1 MDNELRQ
8 KWITKVHRKNN
19 ENTNQ
24 IQEPTKNYF
33 KDSDYRV
40 TSEDKKITIINQRK
54 SRPDGELL
62 LRKEL
67 HQDAIPS
74 VFPDLPE
81 YFNKPLPDKRSEST
95 SKESRFKRQF
105 DAVELASTE
114 FLAEDNISSIE
125 ELEEKLSKEDNL
137 SKDILHVRRENKLI
151 IYYFKENEVGRPMIK
166 CSLIVTED
174 LQFSMWCNEVKVP
187 RATVKGMYQDN
198 KVTTLSGVLN
208 ILNRLKHMSE
218 EKEKVATPEITIKY
232 CSELLTEITPDLEEE
247 TGKKVLFL
255 TEQLQLLVVGKITQ

>member
-1 MDNELRQ
+1 
-8 KWITKVHRKNN
+8 
-19 ENTNQ
+19 
-24 IQEPTKNYF
+24 
-33 KDSDYRV
+33 
-40 TSEDKKITIINQRK
+40 
-54 SRPDGELL
+54 
-62 LRKEL
+62 
-67 HQDAIPS
+67 
-74 VFPDLPE
+74 
-81 YFNKPLPDKRSEST
+81 
-95 SKESRFKRQF
+95 
-105 DAVELASTE
+105 LASTE